1 MAKKVKTVSVP
12 KVWADKQWTVR
23 FGRVNAGPGRPEGAP
38 RLFRVLGEK
47 LPFEAI
53 NSVNSELR
61 TQGVRRTGV
70 YVAHDSMGYARYI
83 GRGSIFSRLRARR
96 KICGTGGLPRR
107 DFQRQK
113 SLKPF
118 RCQPVRVSGLTIM
131 RALFQ
136 SNSQDHNTK
145 LNRAA
150 SVSGCGLILCSR

>member
-1 MAKKVKTVSVP
+1 VAKKVKTVSVP

-113 SLKPF
+113 SLKIALQLESECGGF
-118 RCQPVRVSGLTIM
+118 CVARK
-131 RALFQ
+131 RA
-136 SNSQDHNTK
+136 SS
-145 LNRAA
+145 
-150 SVSGCGLILCSR
+150 